1 MTLPQNLR
9 GVVFML
15 LSGLTFVFNDSLMKL
30 AMAGLPPYQVL
41 VMRGLSGVFFAL
53 CLLSINGELK
63 YRPGLI
69 SKPVLLR
76 ATLECVAILTYILA
90 LAHAPIGDVTAIFQ
104 TTPLLVILGMIFIH
118 REKVVGLRLALVG
131 IGFAGALMVAQP
143 FTGAVS
149 PYVSLAFIT
158 ALFAA
163 ARDLAARRISA
174 DIPAMI
180 STLILILMVLI
191 GALICGLLFE
201 QWIVPSAFFI
211 GLTLAAGFFM
221 MLGHHFTLLAY
232 RTASAQTVAPFYYS
246 FLVFAVLFGFVIFK
260 DVPNLLSFVGMA
272 VIVVSGL
279 ILISQEKT
287 VEQNAYQHPDL

>member
-1 MTLPQNLR
+1 MQIPTSLR
-9 GVVFML
+9 GIVYML
-15 LSGLTFVFNDSLMKL
+15 ASGLTFVFNDSLMKL
-30 AMAGLPPYQVL
+30 AMVDLPPYQVL

-53 CLLSINGELK
+53 CLLAINGELK

-118 REKVVGLRLALVG
+118 RDKVVGLRLALVA

-143 FTGAVS
+143 FTGTVS

-163 ARDLAARRISA
+163 ARDLAARQISN
-174 DIPAMI
+174 DVPALV
-180 STLILILMVLI
+180 STLVLILTVLL
-191 GALICGLLFE
+191 GALICGMVFE
-201 QWIVPSAFFI
+201 RWIMPAPFYI
-211 GLTLAAGFFM
+211 GLTFAAGFFM
-221 MLGHHFTLLAY
+221 MLGHQFTLLAY
-232 RTASAQTVAPFYYS
+232 RNASAQTVAPFYYS
-246 FLVFAVLFGFVIFK
+246 FLVFAVLFGFLFFK

-287 VEQNAYQHPDL
+287 VEPDAYQHPDL